1 MPRAKGKRV
10 RRYAQV
16 DIQREFEI
24 RNAEREKRK
33 KAALNRI
40 YSEYDKKALE
50 MRELVTVDGE
60 ENELQK
66 KTKEELIIEMQ
77 SKRESVLAEFN
88 AETDLKSEMIVSG
101 IKKHCILGMI
111 KYHQLQHN
119 LFDDVKYHPET
130 LQKFEDLNYNV
141 ENNLPV

>member
-1 MPRAKGKRV
+1 MKKFFRPLTESLETVYERQKHHKMPRAKGKRV

-60 ENELQK
+60 ESELQK
-66 KTKEELIIEMQ
+66 KTKEELIIEM
-77 SKRESVLAEFN
+77 
-88 AETDLKSEMIVSG
+88 
-101 IKKHCILGMI
+101 
-111 KYHQLQHN
+111 
-119 LFDDVKYHPET
+119 
-130 LQKFEDLNYNV
+130 
-141 ENNLPV
+141 